1 MIFLKKNG
9 YLKASSAKVASKRLV
24 SRMFPAMRYQIGGLA
39 ECFATYHAFV
49 RFFSCNSRDDWSE
62 KLLVF
67 ECPKVNYR
75 VLLLR
80 AARFDQH
87 SKAERKTIPS

>member
-1 MIFLKKNG
+1 MQRLGNGVASSNLCVEFLCVGVNQLFAEKIMYSSKAKMIFLKKNG

-49 RFFSCNSRDDWSE
+49 RFFSCNSRDD
-62 KLLVF
+62 
-67 ECPKVNYR
+67 
-75 VLLLR
+75 
-80 AARFDQH
+80 
-87 SKAERKTIPS
+87 